1 MTNNTEIIYKDLS
14 YKIMGMAFK
23 IFNEL
28 NYGMKEKY
36 YQRAFITELETNNI
50 KYEKEKFITLS
61 YKNQIIGKYFIDLLI
76 DDKIIIELKTRPAL
90 GYIHIKQVMEYLNK
104 LNKKNSKNYN
114 KEFKASRHLLK
125 MTLRKMNLNSSPLL
139 LIKLKKLLTK
149 LVKKVVI
156 LIFSIQVLA

>member
-36 YQRAFITELETNNI
+36 YQRAFINELETNNI

-104 LNKKNSKNYN
+104 LNKKLAIIIY
-114 KEFKASRHLLK
+114 F
-125 MTLRKMNLNSSPLL
+125 
-139 LIKLKKLLTK
+139 TK
-149 LVKKVVI
+149 DGVKYRRVVNPNI
-156 LIFSIQVLA
+156 

>member
-50 KYEKEKFITLS
+50 KYEKE
-61 YKNQIIGKYFIDLLI
+61 NQIIGKYFIDLLI

-104 LNKKNSKNYN
+104 LNKKLAIIIY
-114 KEFKASRHLLK
+114 F
-125 MTLRKMNLNSSPLL
+125 
-139 LIKLKKLLTK
+139 TK
-149 LVKKVVI
+149 DGVKYRRVVNPNI
-156 LIFSIQVLA
+156 

>member
-104 LNKKNSKNYN
+104 LNKKLAIIIY
-114 KEFKASRHLLK
+114 F
-125 MTLRKMNLNSSPLL
+125 
-139 LIKLKKLLTK
+139 TK
-149 LVKKVVI
+149 DGVKYRRVVNPNI
-156 LIFSIQVLA
+156 

>member
-1 MTNNTEIIYKDLS
+1 
-14 YKIMGMAFK
+14 MGMAFK

-104 LNKKNSKNYN
+104 LNKKLAIIIYFTKTGVKYRRILNSK
-114 KEFKASRHLLK
+114 
-125 MTLRKMNLNSSPLL
+125 
-139 LIKLKKLLTK
+139 
-149 LVKKVVI
+149 
-156 LIFSIQVLA
+156 